1 MKKGFLVLVVTVV
14 VGIVG
19 VYQLGISR
27 LGVEETDVGERAPFE
42 VNYEKLQ
49 ISAARSSFS
58 GIVTR
63 FENRIS
69 FAVMEI
75 VIGGVDGERR
85 EFLLSPSVVVFDSS
99 SRRSVG
105 VRDIAVDSVVRVFTV
120 DGNVFAVVRGVGY
133 NLLEVGGVSR
143 GEIVCMVGE
152 TRLVF
157 NQNDISVENALV
169 GGGLGVSEI
178 VIGDLVFY
186 ASTDYELVEHS
197 PGIFVRQFRVS
208 ELSVHPR
215 R

>member
-1 MKKGFLVLVVTVV
+1 MKKVFSVLVVVV
-14 VGIVG
+14 IVGIVG
-19 VYQLGISR
+19 VYQLSLR
-27 LGVEETDVGERAPFE
+27 VSGVEETDVGKKAPFE

-58 GIVTR
+58 GLVTR

-69 FAVMEI
+69 FAIMEI
-75 VIGGVDGERR
+75 VIGAVDGERR
-85 EFLLSPSVVVFDSS
+85 EFLLSPSVVVFDSAS
-99 SRRSVG
+99 KRSVG
-105 VRDIAVDSVVRVFTV
+105 VRDISVDSMVRVFVV
-120 DGNVFAVVRGVGY
+120 DNVVFAIVSGVGY
-133 NLLEVGGVSR
+133 NLLEVGGISR

-178 VIGDLVFY
+178 VLGDLVFY

-197 PGIFVRQFRVS
+197 PGVFVRQFSVS